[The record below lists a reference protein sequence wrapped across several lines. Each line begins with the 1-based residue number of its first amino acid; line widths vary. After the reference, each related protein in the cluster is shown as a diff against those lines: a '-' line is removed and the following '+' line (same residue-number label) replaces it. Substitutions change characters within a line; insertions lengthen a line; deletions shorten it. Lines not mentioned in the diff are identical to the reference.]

1 MLGAVTDA
9 VGVELAQ
16 PWWLLA
22 LALCAVPLWRGPR
35 DAGSWLRAL
44 GIGLAALALAGP
56 VVPGGRQ
63 GLAVVVDVSD
73 SVGDAGLSRAA
84 ELVAGLPEPADV
96 VLAAADAVHV
106 PALPAEVPSFVA
118 TDGTDLARALQV
130 AAAGGAGRVLLVSD
144 GVAPAGP
151 LLTSLPPVPV
161 DVAHVPSRPG
171 TGLAE
176 LILPTQAAPGQAVEA
191 VAVVRSDVA
200 TTVRVSAEAGGT
212 ALPTREVE
220 VQPGNT
226 AVPFTFTAGD
236 GSAMDVT
243 VYLEA
248 DAPAGAT
255 TLTRELAVRARPPV
269 LVVGDPAVAEVLRT
283 QGLEVVE
290 GTPADVTS
298 PLAYSAVVLRG
309 GALDYTPGQLD
320 LLASFVQTG
329 GGLLMT
335 GGPESFGFGGWYR
348 TPVEEVLPVTTD
360 LRTEV
365 TLPLVALVMV
375 IDRSQSMATGAPSK
389 IELAKEGAIQVVELA
404 YQEDL
409 LGLIAFSDEASTRW
423 VFELRPATERGKR
436 EMLQGILGLGT
447 GGGTVL
453 GPAYEM
459 AIEALRD
466 TDAAVK
472 HVIVLSDGRLYD
484 GGGPFGAQQ
493 EAPDFTALAAAALQ
507 EGITTS
513 AIAIG
518 AEADFERL
526 EAIAEAGGGR
536 YYEALDVATL
546 PRIFSNE
553 ALTATR
559 ALLVDEPTVP
569 RGRPNQLYDFPAALP
584 PVDAYVA
591 TSLRS
596 DAQELLG
603 GREGEPILAVRRAGL
618 GRTAALTTDL
628 NAWAGGLASWPGL
641 PGALGTL
648 GRWLQAVPPGYDATA
663 RRDGNEL
670 EVVVDAVRGG
680 EYVNGERLVARYGGR
695 SVVLEQVGPGR
706 YLGRLPWAPGGGQ
719 DVVVSRGSELVARAP
734 VAGPDPEFAPVD
746 GAAVL
751 AAVAKRTGGS
761 VVAGD
766 AYAPELAGAGR
777 SLWQPLLAAAVA
789 AFVVE
794 LAWRRLAP
802 TREAGRS
809 PRRGAR
815 GPLRSPLALLAST
828 ARRRR
833 PS

>member
-1 MLGAVTDA
+1 MRAALDVQLG
-9 VGVELAQ
+9 Q
-16 PWWLLA
+16 PWWLLG
-22 LALCAVPLWRGPR
+22 LALCALPLLRGPR
-35 DAGSWLRAL
+35 DAGAWLRAL
-44 GIGLAALALAGP
+44 GIGLAVLALAAP
-56 VVPGGRQ
+56 TAPGGRRSM
-63 GLAVVVDVSD
+63 AVVVDVSD
-73 SVGDAGLSRAA
+73 SVGDAGLRRAA
-84 ELVAGLPEPADV
+84 ELVAGLPEPAAV
-96 VLAAADAVHV
+96 VLAGAEAVHV
-106 PALPAEVPSFVA
+106 TSLPREVPGFVA
-118 TDGTDLARALQV
+118 TASTDLARALQV
-130 AAAGGAGRVLLVSD
+130 AASGGAGRVLLVSD
-144 GVAPAGP
+144 GVAPEGP
-151 LLTSLPPVPV
+151 LLSSLPAVPV

-176 LILPTQAAPGQAVEA
+176 LILPTQASPGQTVEA

-200 TTVRVSAEAGGT
+200 ATVRLSAVVGGT
-212 ALPTREVE
+212 ALPPREVAVE
-220 VQPGNT
+220 PGHT
-226 AVPFTFTAGD
+226 AVPFTFTAGQ
-236 GSAMDVT
+236 GSALPVT
-243 VYLEA
+243 VHLEA
-248 DAPAGAT
+248 DQAAGAM

-269 LVVGDPAVAEVLRT
+269 LVVGDPAMAALLRA

-290 GTPADVTS
+290 GTPEDVTS
-298 PLAYSAVVLRG
+298 PLAYSAVVVRG
-309 GALDYTPGQLD
+309 GALAFTPGQLD

-348 TPVEEVLPVTTD
+348 TPVEDVLPVTTD

-375 IDRSQSMATGAPSK
+375 IDRSQSMATGSPSK

-404 YQEDL
+404 YEEDL
-409 LGLIAFSDEASTRW
+409 LGLIAFSDESSTRW

-459 AIEALRD
+459 AIEALRG
-466 TDAAVK
+466 TEAAVK

-484 GGGPFGAQQ
+484 GSGPFGAQQ
-493 EAPDFTALAAAALQ
+493 EAPDFAAMAAAAHAQ
-507 EGITTS
+507 GITTS

-526 EAIAEAGGGR
+526 EAIALAGGGR
-536 YYEALDVATL
+536 YYAALDVGTL

-569 RGRPNQLYDFPAALP
+569 RGRPNQLYDFPEALP

-628 NAWAGGLASWPGL
+628 NAWAGGLAAWPGL

-695 SVVLEQVGPGR
+695 AVELEQVGPGR
-706 YLGRLPWAPGGGQ
+706 YLGRLPWTPGGGQ
-719 DVVVSRGSELVARAP
+719 DVVVSRGAELVARAA
-734 VAGPDPEFAPVD
+734 VAGPDPEFADVD
-746 GAAVL
+746 GEALL
-751 AAVAKRTGGS
+751 AAVARRTGGS
-761 VVAGD
+761 VVVGD

-777 SLWQPLLAAAVA
+777 SLWQPLLVA
-789 AFVVE
+789 ALVTFLLE
-794 LAWRRLAP
+794 LVWRRLAP
-802 TREAGRS
+802 ALATGRS
-809 PRRGAR
+809 PRREGR
-815 GPLRSPLALLAST
+815 GVSRSPPPVLTWT

>member
-1 MLGAVTDA
+1 VSEALGSHL
-9 VGVELAQ
+9 GQ
-16 PWWLLA
+16 PWWLLG
-22 LALCAVPLWRGPR
+22 LALCALPLLRPPR
-35 DAGSWLRAL
+35 DVGSYLRAL
-44 GIGLAALALAGP
+44 AIALAVLALAAP
-56 VVPGGRQ
+56 TVPGGRTSV
-63 GLAVVVDVSD
+63 AVVVDVSD
-73 SVGDAGLSRAA
+73 SVGDAALRRAA
-84 ELVAGLPEPADV
+84 ELVAGLAEPADL
-96 VLAAADAVHV
+96 VLAGAEAVHV
-106 PALPAEVPSFVA
+106 PTLPAAVPGFVTTSA
-118 TDGTDLARALQV
+118 TCRG

-144 GVAPAGP
+144 GVTPSGP
-151 LLTSLPPVPV
+151 LLSSLPPVPV

-176 LILPTQAAPGQAVEA
+176 LILPTQAAPGQTVEA

-200 TTVRVSAEAGGT
+200 ATVRVSAVAGGV

-220 VQPGNT
+220 VGPGHT
-226 AVPFTFTAGD
+226 AVQFTFTAGE
-236 GSAMDVT
+236 GNATSVS
-243 VYLEA
+243 VHIEA
-248 DAPAGAT
+248 DQPAGAT
-255 TLTRELAVRARPPV
+255 TLTRELTLRARPPV
-269 LVVGDPAVAEVLRT
+269 LVVDDPAMAALLRT
-283 QGLEVVE
+283 QGLDVVE

-298 PLAYSAVVLRG
+298 PLAYSAVVLRA
-309 GALDYTPGQLD
+309 GAMAFTPGQLD
-320 LLASFVQTG
+320 LLASFVQAG

-348 TPVEEVLPVTTD
+348 TPVEDVLPVTTD

-375 IDRSQSMATGAPSK
+375 IDRSQSMATGSPSK
-389 IELAKEGAIQVVELA
+389 IELAKEGAMQVVELA
-404 YQEDL
+404 YEEDL

-459 AIEALRD
+459 AIEALAD
-466 TDAAVK
+466 TQAAVK

-484 GGGPFGAQQ
+484 GSGPFGTPQ
-493 EAPDFTALAAAALQ
+493 EVPDFAAMAADALAA
-507 EGITTS
+507 GITTS
-513 AIAIG
+513 TIAIG
-518 AEADFERL
+518 AEADFDRL
-526 EAIAEAGGGR
+526 AAIAAAGGGR
-536 YYEALDVATL
+536 YYAALDVGTL

-591 TSLRS
+591 TSLRP
-596 DAQELLG
+596 DAQELLA

-628 NAWAGGLASWPGL
+628 NGWAGSLAAWPDL

-680 EYVNGERLVARYGGR
+680 EYVNGERLVARYGGL
-695 SVVLEQVGPGR
+695 SVELDQVGPGR
-706 YLGRLPWAPGGGQ
+706 YLGRLPYTPGGGQ

-734 VAGPDPEFAPVD
+734 VAGPDPEFAEQD
-746 GAAVL
+746 GAAL
-751 AAVAKRTGGS
+751 LEAVARRTGGT
-761 VVAGD
+761 VVTGV
-766 AYAPELAGAGR
+766 AYAPDLGGAGR
-777 SLWQPLLAAAVA
+777 SLWQPLLVA
-789 AFVVE
+789 ALAVFLAE

-802 TREAGRS
+802 LREAVPASVGRVS
-809 PRRGAR
+809 R
-815 GPLRSPLALLAST
+815 PLGLRTTT
-828 ARRRR
+828 ARPRR

>member
-1 MLGAVTDA
+1 MSEALGSHL
-9 VGVELAQ
+9 GQ
-16 PWWLLA
+16 PWWLLG
-22 LALCAVPLWRGPR
+22 LALCALPLLRPPR
-35 DAGSWLRAL
+35 DVGSYLRAL
-44 GIGLAALALAGP
+44 AIALAVLALAAP
-56 VVPGGRQ
+56 TVPGGRTSV
-63 GLAVVVDVSD
+63 AVVVDVSD
-73 SVGDAGLSRAA
+73 SVGDAALRRAA
-84 ELVAGLPEPADV
+84 ELVAGLAEPADL
-96 VLAAADAVHV
+96 VLAGAEAVHV
-106 PALPAEVPSFVA
+106 PTLPAAVPGFVTTSA
-118 TDGTDLARALQV
+118 TDLARALQV

-144 GVAPAGP
+144 GVTPSGP
-151 LLTSLPPVPV
+151 LLSSLPPVPV

-176 LILPTQAAPGQAVEA
+176 LILPTQAAPGQTVEA

-200 TTVRVSAEAGGT
+200 ATVRVSAVAGGV

-220 VQPGNT
+220 VGPGHT
-226 AVPFTFTAGD
+226 AVQFTFTAGE
-236 GSAMDVT
+236 GNATSVS
-243 VYLEA
+243 VHIEA
-248 DAPAGAT
+248 DQPAGAT
-255 TLTRELAVRARPPV
+255 TLTRELTLRARPPV
-269 LVVGDPAVAEVLRT
+269 LVVDDPAMAALLRT
-283 QGLEVVE
+283 QGLDVVE

-298 PLAYSAVVLRG
+298 PLAYSAVVLRA
-309 GALDYTPGQLD
+309 GAMAFTPGQLD
-320 LLASFVQTG
+320 LLASFVQAG

-348 TPVEEVLPVTTD
+348 TPVEDVLPVTTD

-375 IDRSQSMATGAPSK
+375 IDRSQSMATGSPSK
-389 IELAKEGAIQVVELA
+389 IELAKEGAMQVVELA
-404 YQEDL
+404 YEEDL

-459 AIEALRD
+459 AIEALAD
-466 TDAAVK
+466 TQAAVK

-484 GGGPFGAQQ
+484 GSGPFGTPQ
-493 EAPDFTALAAAALQ
+493 EVPDFAAMAADALAA
-507 EGITTS
+507 GITTS
-513 AIAIG
+513 TIAIG
-518 AEADFERL
+518 AEADFDRL
-526 EAIAEAGGGR
+526 AAIAAAGGGR
-536 YYEALDVATL
+536 YYAALDVGTL

-591 TSLRS
+591 TSLRP
-596 DAQELLG
+596 DAQELLA

-628 NAWAGGLASWPGL
+628 NGWAGSLAAWPDL

-680 EYVNGERLVARYGGR
+680 EYVNGERLVARYGGL
-695 SVVLEQVGPGR
+695 SVELDQVGPGR
-706 YLGRLPWAPGGGQ
+706 YLGRLPYTPGGGQ

-734 VAGPDPEFAPVD
+734 VAGSDPEFAEQD
-746 GAAVL
+746 GAAL
-751 AAVAKRTGGS
+751 LEAVARRTGGT
-761 VVAGD
+761 VVTGAS
-766 AYAPELAGAGR
+766 YAPDLGGAGR
-777 SLWQPLLAAAVA
+777 SLWQPLLVA
-789 AFVVE
+789 ALAVFLAE

-802 TREAGRS
+802 LREAVPASVGRVS
-809 PRRGAR
+809 R
-815 GPLRSPLALLAST
+815 PLGLRTTT
-828 ARRRR
+828 ARPRR

>member
-1 MLGAVTDA
+1 MSEAAWALGA
-9 VGVELAQ
+9 ELRQ

-22 LALCAVPLWRGPR
+22 LALGAVPLLRGPR
-35 DAGSWLRAL
+35 DAGAYLRAL
-44 GIGLAALALAGP
+44 GIALAALALAGP
-56 VVPGGRQ
+56 VVPGGRRS
-63 GLAVVVDVSD
+63 LAVVVDVSD
-73 SVGDAGLSRAA
+73 SVGDAALRRAA
-84 ELVAGLPEPADV
+84 ELLAGLPAPGTV
-96 VLAAADAVHV
+96 VLAAAEAVHV
-106 PALPAEVPSFVA
+106 DSLPAAVPPFVA
-118 TDGTDLARALQV
+118 TASTDLARALQV

-144 GVAPAGP
+144 GVAPEGP
-151 LLTSLPPVPV
+151 LLASLPPVPV
-161 DVAHVPSRPG
+161 DVAHVPTRPG

-176 LILPTQAAPGQAVEA
+176 LILPTQAAPGQTVEA
-191 VAVVRSDVA
+191 VAVVRSDVPA
-200 TTVRVSAEAGGT
+200 TVRVTAEAGG
-212 ALPTREVE
+212 APLATREVAVE
-220 VQPGNT
+220 PGHT
-226 AVPFTFTAGD
+226 AVPFTFAAEGGTAM
-236 GSAMDVT
+236 SVT
-243 VYLEA
+243 VHLQA
-248 DAPAGAT
+248 DRPAGAT
-255 TLTRELAVRARPPV
+255 SLTRELALRSRPPV
-269 LVVGDPAVAEVLRT
+269 LVVGDPAMAALLRA
-283 QGLEVVE
+283 QGIEVVE

-298 PLAYSAVVLRG
+298 PLNYSAVVLRA
-309 GALDYTPGQLD
+309 GALEFTPGQLD

-348 TPVEEVLPVTTD
+348 TPVEDVLPVTTD

-375 IDRSQSMATGAPSK
+375 IDRSQSMATGSPSK

-436 EMLQGILGLGT
+436 EMLQGILNIGT

-466 TDAAVK
+466 TEAAVK

-484 GGGPFGAQQ
+484 GSGPFGAQQ
-493 EAPDFTALAAAALQ
+493 EAPDFAALAAAALE

-526 EAIAEAGGGR
+526 QAIAEAGGGR
-536 YYEALDVATL
+536 YYAALDVGTL
-546 PRIFSNE
+546 PRIFTNE

-628 NAWAGGLASWPGL
+628 NGWAGGLASWPGL

-695 SVVLEQVGPGR
+695 SVALEQVGPGR
-706 YLGRLPWAPGGGQ
+706 YLGRLPWTPGGGQ
-719 DVVVSRGSELVARAP
+719 DVVVSRGSELVARAT
-734 VAGPDPEFAPVD
+734 VAGPDPEFAEVD
-746 GAAVL
+746 GAALL
-751 AAVAKRTGGS
+751 AAVARRTGGE
-761 VVAGD
+761 VVVGD

-789 AFVVE
+789 AFLAE

-802 TREAGRS
+802 ARESARS
-809 PRRGAR
+809 PAR
-815 GPLRSPLALLAST
+815 GGPLSRPRAPLAWT

>member
-1 MLGAVTDA
+1 MSETVRAALGAYLT
-9 VGVELAQ
+9 Q
-16 PWWLLA
+16 PWWLLGLG
-22 LALCAVPLWRGPR
+22 LAAAIVLRGPR
-35 DAGSWLRAL
+35 DVGTFLRAL
-44 GIGLAALALAGP
+44 AVALAAVALAGP

-73 SVGDAGLSRAA
+73 SVGGAALRRAA
-84 ELVAGLPEPADV
+84 ELVAGLPAPDAV
-96 VLAAADAVHV
+96 VLAGAEAVNAAS
-106 PALPAEVPSFVA
+106 LPAEVPAFVA
-118 TDGTDLARALQV
+118 TGGTDLARALQV
-130 AAAGGAGRVLLVSD
+130 ATAGGAGRVLLVSD
-144 GVAPAGP
+144 GVAPPGEV
-151 LLTSLPPVPV
+151 LSSLPSVPV
-161 DVAHVPSRPG
+161 DVAHVPSRSG
-171 TGLAE
+171 AGLSE
-176 LILPTQAAPGQAVEA
+176 LILPSQAAPGQTVEA

-200 TTVRVSAEAGGT
+200 TTVRLSAVAGGA
-212 ALPTREVE
+212 ALPTLEVPVE
-220 VQPGNT
+220 PGRT
-226 AVPFTFTAGD
+226 AVPFTFTAGS
-236 GSAMDVT
+236 GSAMGVT
-243 VYLEA
+243 VHLETA
-248 DAPAGAT
+248 SPAGAT
-255 TLTRELAVRARPPV
+255 TLSRELSVRSRPPV
-269 LVVGDPAVAEVLRT
+269 LVVGDPAMAALLRT
-283 QGLEVVE
+283 QGLDVVE
-290 GTPADVTS
+290 GEPADVTS

-348 TPVEEVLPVTTD
+348 TPVEAVLPVTTD

-375 IDRSQSMATGAPSK
+375 IDRSQSMATGSPSK

-436 EMLQGILGLGT
+436 EMLQGILGIGT

-453 GPAYEM
+453 GPAYER
-459 AIEALRD
+459 AIAALRD
-466 TDAAVK
+466 TEAAVK

-484 GGGPFGAQQ
+484 GGGPFGSQQ
-493 EAPDFTALAAAALQ
+493 EAPDFEGVAAAALAD
-507 EGITTS
+507 GITTS

-526 EAIAEAGGGR
+526 AAIAAAGGGR
-536 YYEALDVATL
+536 YYAALDVGTL

-559 ALLVDEPTVP
+559 ALLVDEPTPP
-569 RGRPNQLYDFPAALP
+569 RGRPNQLYAFPDVLP

-596 DAQELLG
+596 DAQELLA
-603 GREGEPILAVRRAGL
+603 GREGEPILAVGRAGL

-695 SVVLEQVGPGR
+695 AVELEQVGPGR
-706 YLGRLPWAPGGGQ
+706 YQGRLPWTPGGGE
-719 DVVVSRGSELVARAP
+719 DVVVARGSEFVARAP
-734 VAGPDPEFAPVD
+734 VAGPDPEFADVGGPEL
-746 GAAVL
+746 L
-751 AAVAKRTGGS
+751 ATVARRTGGE
-761 VVAGD
+761 VVVGD
-766 AYAPELAGAGR
+766 AYAPDLAGGGR
-777 SLWQPLLAAAVA
+777 SLWQPLLAAALAVFLA
-789 AFVVE
+789 E
-794 LAWRRLAP
+794 LAWRRFAP
-802 TREAGRS
+802 AVAATRSGAA
-809 PRRGAR
+809 GAR
-815 GPLRSPLALLAST
+815 TLSPLPPRPAWP